1 MKLYEAKVAFTR
13 KCLRFI
19 VAILLALGLMLLGLF
34 DGIGYHLY
42 FIRETSFIPHSR
54 LGYADASFSIDL
66 MYNPVLYP
74 LYWLMGSGRINGTY
88 STIYLPEGYG
98 SGEFGGPRWGLWG
111 KERQDAYIIEM
122 LSWGS
127 LLNLLFLAIITV
139 SIEIVGKRCLYL
151 VLGLGIFG
159 FAAFELVGMAV
170 GMVVGSLAVASML
183 RQPDN
188 VVFRFWRSLWE

>member
-1 MKLYEAKVAFTR
+1 MYEARV
-13 KCLRFI
+13 RFAQRFVRFG
-19 VAILLALGLMLLGLF
+19 VAILLALGLLLLGLF
-34 DGIGYHLY
+34 EGVGYHLY
-42 FIRETSFIPHSR
+42 FIRETSFIPHNQ

-74 LYWLMGSGRINGTY
+74 LYWLMGNGHINGTY

-98 SGEFGGPRWGLWG
+98 AGEFSGPRWGLWG
-111 KERQDAYIIEM
+111 KERQDAYIIQM

-151 VLGLGIFG
+151 VLGFGIFG

-170 GMVVGSLAVASML
+170 GMVLGSVAVASLL
-183 RQPDN
+183 RRPDN